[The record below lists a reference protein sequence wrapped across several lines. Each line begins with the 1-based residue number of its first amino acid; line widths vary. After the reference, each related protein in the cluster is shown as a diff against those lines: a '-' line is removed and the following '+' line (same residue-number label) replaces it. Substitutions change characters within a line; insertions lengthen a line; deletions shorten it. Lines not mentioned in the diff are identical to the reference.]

1 MDNKENATEL
11 SFEAAMARL
20 EEISQKLESG
30 RAPLD
35 ESMKYYEEGVKLIA
49 FCRSK
54 LADAR
59 QKVVDLGAGAAG
71 EN

>member
-1 MDNKENATEL
+1 MENKEIPEGLT
-11 SFEAAMARL
+11 FEAAMTRL
-20 EEISQKLESG
+20 EEIARTLESG

-49 FCRSK
+49 FCREK

-59 QKVVDLGAGAAG
+59 QKVVDLGAGGAE